1 MLMNDI
7 REEIV
12 NSVLIKLGEVDKKLQ
27 DKIKDTF
34 YIVLNKYEIQER
46 CTALTTVDTSA
57 EEYLKAFIVTKRIE
71 GMSDQTLTRYYDE
84 NVKLIQAVGK
94 PIDEISTNDM
104 RYYLALKRNR
114 DHNCNL
120 TLEGIRHCWSS
131 FFGWLAK
138 EEIIAK
144 NPCLKLA
151 QIKCEKQ
158 IKKAFSAVEIDK
170 IKRACMDN
178 KRDLALIDFL
188 DTTGCRV
195 SEVSNMDVADINFD
209 KNEVLVRCAKGN
221 KQRIV
226 YITDVAALHLRE
238 YLTGRKIAS
247 IALFT
252 SKSGKRLSKNGI
264 EAACKRL
271 EVKSGVENIHPH
283 RWRRTFAT
291 RALSNGMSL
300 QYVSALLG
308 HVSYDTTKI
317 YVAENQEDIM
327 MAYKKYVA

>member
-1 MLMNDI
+1 MLTNDI

-46 CTALTTVDTSA
+46 CTSLTTVDTSA

-84 NVKLIQAVGK
+84 NLKLIQAVGK
-94 PIDEISTNDM
+94 PIDEITTNDM

-151 QIKCEKQ
+151 QIKCQKQ
-158 IKKAFSAVEIDK
+158 VKLSFSAVDMDK
-170 IKRACMDN
+170 IRRACQDN
-178 KRDLALIDFL
+178 PRDLALVDFL
-188 DTTGCRV
+188 YSTGCRV
-195 SEVSNMDVADINFD
+195 SEVSALNVSDVDFD
-209 KNEVLVRCAKGN
+209 KKEIIVLGKGD
-221 KQRIV
+221 KQRKV
-226 YITDVAALHLRE
+226 YLTDVAALHLRE
-238 YLTGRKIAS
+238 YLNARKMTDG
-247 IALFT
+247 ALFT
-252 SKSGKRLSKNGI
+252 SKGGKRLSKNGI

-271 EVKSGVENIHPH
+271 EKKSGVNNIHPH
-283 RWRRTFAT
+283 RFRRSLITD
-291 RALSNGMSL
+291 LLNSGMPM
-300 QYVSALLG
+300 QEVSILAG
-308 HVSYDTTKI
+308 HESVETTQIYYSETTANVKASYS
-317 YVAENQEDIM
+317 
-327 MAYKKYVA
+327 KYVA